1 MSWHGILGH
10 DAIVERFRQALRRN
24 RLASSFLFCG
34 PPGVGKRTF
43 ALKLAQALLC
53 QQRPE
58 AALDPCEACPS
69 CVQVLAGG
77 HPDLAVVAK
86 PADKSAIPVDL
97 LIGDPEHRMQAG
109 LCHHL
114 ALRPF
119 MGGRRIA
126 IIDDADDL
134 NAEGANCLLKTLEE
148 PPPQSVLILIGVSPA
163 RQLPTIRSRCQLIRF
178 APLDCAVVAQLLV
191 EQGLVAERET
201 AERLARHSEG
211 SLDRALQLSDE
222 SLWRFREQFYRA
234 LTAPLLDSVELAK
247 GVAAFVD
254 DAGREAPRRRARLR
268 QVIRLATDFYRGQ
281 MLAGSGAALP
291 AEGDLAHWLGQAAA
305 NGPGAHHAAERRLE
319 RCLLAA
325 EQVDRNANQATL
337 IETWLD
343 DLAEASLPPK

>member
-1 MSWHGILGH
+1 MSWHSILGH
-10 DAIVERFRQALRRN
+10 DSIVERFRQTLQRG

-43 ALKLAQALLC
+43 ALKLAQSLLC
-53 QQRPE
+53 QERPE

-69 CVQVLAGG
+69 CVQALAGS
-77 HPDLAVVAK
+77 HPDVAVVAK
-86 PADKSAIPVDL
+86 PADKSEIPIEL
-97 LIGDPEHRMQAG
+97 LIGDREHRMQAG

-126 IIDDADDL
+126 IIDDADAL
-134 NAEGANCLLKTLEE
+134 NPEGANCLLKTLEE

-163 RQLPTIRSRCQLIRF
+163 RQLPTIRSRCQLVRF
-178 APLDCAVVAQLLV
+178 APLDCAAVAELLVAQ
-191 EQGLVAERET
+191 GLTADRQT

-211 SLDRALQLSDE
+211 SLDRALQLADE

-234 LTAPLLDSVELAK
+234 LAAPLLDSVELAK
-247 GVAAFVD
+247 SVAAFVD
-254 DAGREAPRRRARLR
+254 DAGREAPPRRARLR
-268 QVIRLATDFYRGQ
+268 QVIRLATDFYRAQ
-281 MLAGSGAALP
+281 MRAGSGAALA
-291 AEGDLAHWLGQAAA
+291 AEGDLAHWVSQAAKGRPSAYQAAA
-305 NGPGAHHAAERRLE
+305 GRLE

-337 IETWLD
+337 IEAWLD
-343 DLAEASLPPK
+343 DLTK